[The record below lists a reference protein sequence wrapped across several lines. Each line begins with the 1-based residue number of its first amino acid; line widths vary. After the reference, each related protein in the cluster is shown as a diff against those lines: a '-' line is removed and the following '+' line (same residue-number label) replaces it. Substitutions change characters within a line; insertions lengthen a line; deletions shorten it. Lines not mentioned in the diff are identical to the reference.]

1 MRPFLLFMALL
12 TNVGGVQAQYD
23 STYYTSYAK
32 KLTCRFYFSQ
42 KYTTFSFRNIENGVT
57 LNYKPNTTLN
67 MGVGATYKWATLNL
81 AYGFGFLNSNS
92 DKGETQYLDLQWH
105 VFARKFTID
114 MLGQF
119 YKGFYLDN
127 EKVTKAL
134 GHYYTRPD
142 LAIYEIGVSSQYILN
157 HRRFTYRAAYFQSE
171 WQKKSAG
178 TFLLGAEFYVGQA
191 QADSTIVPKRVNES
205 AADTK
210 IQQMNFMELGPNLGY
225 AYSLVIRHHFFVT
238 ASASTSYTYGINSVR
253 NINGGQTSTGFGP
266 NTQLKLFAG
275 YNSATW
281 AVSVTYVNSKVVT
294 DSKGSNRSTEIN
306 TGNIRA
312 NLVYRFKPGT
322 KTRKALKLIDGK

>member
-23 STYYTSYAK
+23 STYYTSYAE
-32 KLTCRFYFSQ
+32 KLTCRFYLSQ

-81 AYGFGFLNSNS
+81 AYGFGFLNSDS

-157 HRRFTYRAAYFQSE
+157 HRRFRLPREPGAYCRSCSSLSDFLPPAAVSAACVRPPSKPRVARCLSDLYTF
-171 WQKKSAG
+171 SAG
-178 TFLLGAEFYVGQA
+178 WRCCW
-191 QADSTIVPKRVNES
+191 SR
-205 AADTK
+205 
-210 IQQMNFMELGPNLGY
+210 
-225 AYSLVIRHHFFVT
+225 
-238 ASASTSYTYGINSVR
+238 
-253 NINGGQTSTGFGP
+253 
-266 NTQLKLFAG
+266 
-275 YNSATW
+275 
-281 AVSVTYVNSKVVT
+281 
-294 DSKGSNRSTEIN
+294 
-306 TGNIRA
+306 
-312 NLVYRFKPGT
+312 
-322 KTRKALKLIDGK
+322 